1 MKKELVF
8 VMIAA
13 VCVFAIAVFMIG
25 GVLQDVDYHDLAKLP
40 LLEQKAAYDKMQTRR
55 TIGEVMQLIGA
66 ILALTG
72 FITVTV
78 VSLSISHYNA
88 KEAEKKYV
96 KE

>member
-1 MKKELVF
+1 MKKEFVF
-8 VMIAA
+8 VILAA
-13 VCVFAIAVFMIG
+13 ICVFAIAVFMIG
-25 GVLQDVDYHDLAKLP
+25 GVLQDVDYHDLSKLP

-55 TIGEVMQLIGA
+55 EIGEIMQLIGA

-72 FITVTV
+72 FVTVTV
-78 VSLSISHYNA
+78 VSLSIGHYNA

>member
-25 GVLQDVDYHDLAKLP
+25 GVLQDVDYHDLSKLP

>member
-25 GVLQDVDYHDLAKLP
+25 GVLQDVDYHDLSKLP

-96 KE
+96 KK